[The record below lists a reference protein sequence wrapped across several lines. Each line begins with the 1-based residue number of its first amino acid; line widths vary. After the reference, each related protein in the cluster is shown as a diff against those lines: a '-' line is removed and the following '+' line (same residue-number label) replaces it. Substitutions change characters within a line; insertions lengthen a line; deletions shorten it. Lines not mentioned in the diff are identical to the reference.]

1 MLFSRIFVI
10 TVFLTSFFLAV
21 QPAEA
26 TKPMAPLE
34 MSLELGGTPQ
44 VGGEVP
50 VTLKIRSFIEVP
62 LMKVQLTLPTGIEM
76 VSGQG
81 TWEGELTA
89 GSLKELTFI
98 LKIKE
103 SGRHVVRAM
112 ATIQFQG
119 GMKMAKGARLLIDL
133 EPQSSLGIESKLQSK
148 EKKKSRTIKGKD
160 GRDLKIFSFEKVHK

>member
-1 MLFSRIFVI
+1 MFFLRIFV
-10 TVFLTSFFLAV
+10 TTLFLTGLFLAV

-50 VTLKIRSFIEVP
+50 VVLKIRSFIEVP
-62 LMKVQLTLPTGIEM
+62 LVKIQLTLPNGIEM
-76 VSGQG
+76 VSGQD

-89 GSLKELTFI
+89 GSLKELTFV

-112 ATIQFQG
+112 VIVEYPSGSTVG
-119 GMKMAKGARLLIDL
+119 KGAALLIDL
-133 EPQSSLGIESKLQSK
+133 ETPSTLGVESNQQGKP
-148 EKKKSRTIKGKD
+148 KKRVPVIRKGED
-160 GRDLKIFSFEKVHK
+160 GQDDAEFTLE

>member
-1 MLFSRIFVI
+1 MFI
-10 TVFLTSFFLAV
+10 TSFFLAV

-44 VGGEVP
+44 VGEEVP

-62 LMKVQLTLPTGIEM
+62 LMKVQLTLPKEIEI
-76 VSGQG
+76 VSGQD

-89 GSLKELTFI
+89 GSSKEFMFI

-112 ATIQFQG
+112 ATIQSQNGF
-119 GMKMAKGARLLIDL
+119 KMAKGTSLLIDL
-133 EPQSSLGIESKLQSK
+133 EPQTSLGIESKQQDK